1 MKALIPKRKFI
12 VGIDGGNENGIAV
25 YNPVQ
30 NGLTLMTLSFWD
42 MIKRLTYIKN
52 HCDKFG
58 IPLLVVI
65 EDVTQNKPVFNKLY
79 PPKGSKMN
87 RIAYVGK
94 ISQDI
99 GKNKQI
105 TQCLMD
111 FCKIYDI
118 NYHGIVPMS
127 GNPKL
132 SGKEIEKL
140 TGIQKSNQHTRD
152 AVMLLYRN
160 GFISYD

>member
-1 MKALIPKRKFI
+1 MKALIPKGECI
-12 VGIDGGNENGIAV
+12 IGIDGGDKNGIAI
-25 YNPVQ
+25 YNPFENVM
-30 NGLTLMTLSFWD
+30 TLLTLSFWD
-42 MIKRLTYIKN
+42 TIKKLTFCKK
-52 HCDKFG
+52 HGEKFG
-58 IPLLVVI
+58 YTLLVVI
-65 EDVTQNKPVFNKLY
+65 EDVTQNKPVFSRLY

-87 RIAYVGK
+87 RVFYVGK
-94 ISQDI
+94 IAQDI

-105 TQCLMD
+105 TKLIMD

-118 NYHGIVPMS
+118 NYHCIVPKS
-127 GNPKL
+127 GKPKL
-132 SGKEIEKL
+132 SSQEIAKL